1 MTNSGGAV
9 IRPPMHPLTNCQ
21 PAFRSTHQTLYSIQT
36 LKISKLQDTR
46 FSIHSASISS
56 CYCTVRAT
64 VRALTIAPP
73 RPATMSLAAA
83 SLACLSASS
92 LSWYLAAV
100 ASAWANT
107 LSIDFNMSPVS
118 VKVTVTERVS
128 VRKRGEVAER
138 SKEWQVRAGKVILR
152 KSGGTVGSGEGWQ
165 KGRQK
170 GCPER
175 WVRACE
181 ERERECRSI
190 L

>member
-1 MTNSGGAV
+1 VTVTNSGRAV
-9 IRPPMHPLTNCQ
+9 IRPPMRPLTNCQ

-36 LKISKLQDTR
+36 IKISKLQDTR
-46 FSIHSASISS
+46 FSMHSASISS
-56 CYCTVRAT
+56 YYRT

-128 VRKRGEVAER
+128 VRKRGEVVER
-138 SKEWQVRAGKVILR
+138 SKEWQVR
-152 KSGGTVGSGEGWQ
+152 
-165 KGRQK
+165 
-170 GCPER
+170 
-175 WVRACE
+175 
-181 ERERECRSI
+181 
-190 L
+190 